1 MRLRLAL
8 AATLLPALLV
18 TPVLAKSHGQILSSG
33 GADVAA
39 TKPGADIPAL
49 CKQIVAKQ
57 NSSKQAMADAA
68 YLYFHGMLMGQR
80 CVPVDYVKA
89 ITLMKASGHTGE
101 YNGLVHALK
110 ERAAAG
116 NALAVSAVA
125 KLKL

>member
-1 MRLRLAL
+1 MPFRLAF
-8 AATLLPALLV
+8 AAVLLSALLV

-33 GADVAA
+33 GPYSAA
-39 TKPGADIPAL
+39 AKPGADIPAL

-57 NSSKQAMADAA
+57 QSSKQAMADAA
-68 YLYFHGMLMGQR
+68 NLYFHGTLMGQK

-110 ERAAAG
+110 ARAASG
-116 NALAVSAVA
+116 NALAVAAVA